1 MESIQ
6 VTSDIARHKKRA
18 RAIQQRFKE
27 LGVEIKLGH
36 ALEAQALALGFA
48 NWATL
53 SGTSEKEPVKSSEET
68 SSATEILR
76 SRTRQI
82 FKEKFKTSPLHEIL
96 KGVREAADEEL
107 LRTKRPISPVVSQ
120 LGLNTDFNSYWI
132 DSANDELKRTLG
144 PVFREIAFHELAE
157 ILHSYLPSMP
167 DQALLRA
174 YRFLFVNGRN
184 QNALYFLENAKAFLG
199 LIGYC
204 QAPQK
209 CDLDAML
216 HQYEREFPGLARKIT
231 FEIYSS
237 SYNLTQNRLEPGEE
251 VDGLRY
257 DDLQTLFMLKTIFE
271 CDYDRF
277 NTIVLPIIH
286 ELIKQVLD

>member
-6 VTSDIARHKKRA
+6 ITSDIARHKKRA

-36 ALEAQALALGFA
+36 ALEALALALGFA

-53 SGTSEKEPVKSSEET
+53 SGTSEKEPVKSSDE
-68 SSATEILR
+68 SNSAAEILR

-82 FKEKFKTSPLHEIL
+82 FKEKFKTSQLHEIL
-96 KGVREAADEEL
+96 NSVREAADEEL
-107 LRTKRPISPVVSQ
+107 LKTERPISPVVSQ

-132 DSANDELKRTLG
+132 DGANDELKRTLG
-144 PVFREIAFHELAE
+144 PVFREIVFHELAE
-157 ILHSYLPSMP
+157 MLHRSLPSMP

-174 YRFLFVNGRN
+174 YRFLSVNGRN
-184 QNALYFLENAKAFLG
+184 QNALHFLENAKAFLG
-199 LIGYC
+199 LIGYYRG
-204 QAPQK
+204 PQK
-209 CDLDAML
+209 CDLDAMI

-237 SYNLTQNRLEPGEE
+237 AYNLTQNRLEPGEE
-251 VDGLRY
+251 IDGLRY
-257 DDLQTLFMLKTIFE
+257 DDIRTLFMLKTIFE

-277 NTIVLPIIH
+277 NSIVLPIIH
-286 ELIKQVLD
+286 LLIKEFLG